1 LCRFLL
7 SQAMVALTTGREGK
21 RRRSWARPTRSPV
34 FCAVAR
40 EPTRRQWRWLV
51 EETRRHCSC
60 AQKPSLTLFWPAEGL
75 PCNFRLFWGY
85 YCNCNVIFV

>member
-1 LCRFLL
+1 L
-7 SQAMVALTTGREGK
+7 
-21 RRRSWARPTRSPV
+21 
-34 FCAVAR
+34 
-40 EPTRRQWRWLV
+40 LV

-60 AQKPSLTLFWPAEGL
+60 AQKPSLTLFRPAEGL